1 MKNVINEINFKNEI
15 LIADGATGTNYFDDG
30 LQAGDPPELWNIEK
44 SQSVIELHRKF
55 IQAGANII
63 LTNAENIFELG
74 NVTLLSNSIV
84 VPYPEFAR
92 TTSAPNAKFISC
104 INKILIPN
112 VARIEMNK
120 SLSTTL
126 LITSL

>member
-1 MKNVINEINFKNEI
+1 MKNIINEINFRNEI

-63 LTNAENIFELG
+63 LTNTFGANELRLKFHGIDSKLNEININAVKLAKAAVTDLKRS
-74 NVTLLSNSIV
+74 NVMIGG
-84 VPYPEFAR
+84 
-92 TTSAPNAKFISC
+92 
-104 INKILIPN
+104 
-112 VARIEMNK
+112 
-120 SLSTTL
+120 
-126 LITSL
+126 